1 MYGTVKFS
9 YLTIMKDEYKIKLP
23 KWYEDTKK
31 YDLIL
36 TDDIDS
42 LMSCAILKAVKNWDI
57 EYVMLFKLDKN
68 KSIDYMGITSNAT
81 NEAVG
86 VDLALQ
92 NGKSFDNHLSKLHSD
107 DKWNEKCINLNFIKD
122 VTRQNYFKKYNLST
136 VLLLWS
142 LYDLPIP
149 ETEEGKMILLTI
161 DSSYYSHF
169 SRYQND
175 REMNKF
181 YMCDVLGLDELYECQ
196 LRHKQYEFKDI
207 EVKYNLLSKIV
218 VKKGFLDTD
227 IDLAGI
233 NLEVGWYTDIWC
245 ELPKVRFSLYK
256 TFQDIQVP
264 IRRTTTKLSDITQNP
279 YSVALTN
286 RDFLCYSEEI
296 IESEENHADTE

>member
-1 MYGTVKFS
+1 
-9 YLTIMKDEYKIKLP
+9 MKVQYKERLP
-23 KWYEDTKK
+23 QWYKDTKQ

-42 LMSCAILKAVKNWDI
+42 LMSCAILSLIKGWEIK
-57 EYVMLFKLDKN
+57 YCMLFKADKN
-68 KSIDYMGITSNAT
+68 ELYDYMGITSNAT
-81 NEAVG
+81 NETVG

-92 NGKSFDNHLSKLHSD
+92 NGKSFDNHLSRLD
-107 DKWNEKCINLNFIKD
+107 ELDPVNDECINLNFIKD
-122 VTRQNYFKKYNLST
+122 VTRKNYFKKYNLST
-136 VLLLWS
+136 VLLLWG

-149 ETEEGKMILLTI
+149 ESEEGKMILLTI

-207 EVKYNLLSKIV
+207 EKKFKLNKKITVKSKGILS
-218 VKKGFLDTD
+218 TD
-227 IDLAGI
+227 IDLLGI
-233 NLEVGWYTDIWC
+233 NLEIGLDTKVWC
-245 ELPKVRFSLYK
+245 VLPEEPFSLHK
-256 TFQDIQVP
+256 KFRDIQVP
-264 IRRTTTKLSDITQNP
+264 ITRRTTKLSDITENP

-286 RDFLCYSEEI
+286 RNFLCYSEEI
-296 IESEENHADTE
+296 ASLNYL